1 MQREEITVV
10 ILEEEVP
17 QDDPKE
23 DAAPAENFPEEAPE
37 ETVAEAET
45 PETVTEE
52 TDTEETDT
60 EEDTSEET
68 ITEETDTGEDTTQ
81 KETVT
86 EKETI
91 QDREEIPET
100 SSWKE
105 EMTEYTNTAPA
116 SDLEYDVFEQILAEQ
131 QETNALLVRITN
143 QNDLFLGIGVT
154 LIICCICYSVL
165 ERFTRF

>member
-52 TDTEETDT
+52 TDTEEGTPEETVTEETDT
-60 EEDTSEET
+60 EEDTIQE
-68 ITEETDTGEDTTQ
+68 TEEYPS
-81 KETVT
+81 
-86 EKETI
+86 
-91 QDREEIPET
+91 IP
-100 SSWKE
+100 
-105 EMTEYTNTAPA
+105 
-116 SDLEYDVFEQILAEQ
+116 DLEYDVFEQILAEQ
-131 QETNALLVRITN
+131 QAANTLLVRITN
-143 QNDLFLGIGVT
+143 QNDLFLGICVT

>member
-52 TDTEETDT
+52 TDTEEDT
-60 EEDTSEET
+60 PEET

>member
-1 MQREEITVV
+1 MRFEEITVD
-10 ILEEEVP
+10 IPEGGSP

-23 DAAPAENFPEEAPE
+23 DAAPAETVQEESPDETDPEENDTVE
-37 ETVAEAET
+37 ETD
-45 PETVTEE
+45 PGE
-52 TDTEETDT
+52 TDTEETF
-60 EEDTSEET
+60 SEET
-68 ITEETDTGEDTTQ
+68 SVEETTQ
-81 KETVT
+81 EETAT

-91 QDREEIPET
+91 QDREEMPET

-105 EMTEYTNTAPA
+105 EMTEYTDTAPA
-116 SDLEYDVFEQILAEQ
+116 SDLEYDVFEQMLAEQ
-131 QETNALLVRITN
+131 QAANTLLVRITN

>member
-1 MQREEITVV
+1 MRFEEITAD
-10 ILEEEVP
+10 ISEE
-17 QDDPKE
+17 K
-23 DAAPAENFPEEAPE
+23 APE
-37 ETVAEAET
+37 ETVIEAETPETVTEETDTGEDTPEETVTEAET

-52 TDTEETDT
+52 TDTEEGTSEETVTEETDT
-60 EEDTSEET
+60 EEDT
-68 ITEETDTGEDTTQ
+68 IQ

>member
-1 MQREEITVV
+1 MQREEITAVTP
-10 ILEEEVP
+10 EEEVP
-17 QDDPKE
+17 QDDPKK
-23 DAAPAENFPEEAPE
+23 DAAPAETFPEEAPE
-37 ETVAEAET
+37 ETVAEVET

-52 TDTEETDT
+52 TDTEEETP
-60 EEDTSEET
+60 EET
-68 ITEETDTGEDTTQ
+68 ITEEMDTEGDTTQ